1 MEIVS
6 LIIAILALGLSAVT
20 LHRQF
25 FHRTRS
31 VRLAVGW
38 LPKAFTPKEH
48 WNKGMSL
55 VFTNCGTVPVILTK
69 FDIRYAVDS
78 QGSFLTPDHKLVFES
93 DSMRIRSGEHMVVQL
108 LLSDKF
114 PGGTIEP
121 TDSTYARDADG
132 RPLRQYHYQVALW
145 VEYLDDEGSLKYA
158 DLQIGDHS
166 FNSDQKQVGFSSPSQ
181 PLELYKRG

>member
-1 MEIVS
+1 MEIIS
-6 LIIAILALGLSAVT
+6 LIIAVLALGLSAVT

-31 VRLAVGW
+31 LRLAVGW

-78 QGSFLTPDHKLVFES
+78 RGSFLTPDHKLVFES
-93 DSMRIRSGEHMVVQL
+93 DSLRIRSGEHMVVQL

-114 PGGTIEP
+114 PGGDIQLA
-121 TDSTYARDADG
+121 DSNYARDADG
-132 RPLRQYHYQVALW
+132 RPIRLYRYQVVLW
-145 VEYLDDEGSLKYA
+145 VEYLDDEGNLKYA
-158 DLQIGDHS
+158 DLKIGEHS
-166 FNSDQKQVGFSSPSQ
+166 FKSCKNQEGFSIPSR
-181 PLELYKRG
+181 PIELYKCG